1 MTQKNKKSIKSSVQ
15 EEYLAAIGNFIKE
28 SLKQLPHTAEDEERI
43 DKIVAFYGRKR
54 NITAGRAQNIAAA
67 IIWLYARINFLGE
80 KEGKKWTQESVAGI
94 CGVSKS
100 VIGQK
105 AGELMKALKIDLL
118 DQRFARREM
127 AAQNPL
133 MKMRVDPQ
141 SGLLFM
147 EDDNKVDSGGV
158 PMVRDH
164 HDYYYDA
171 MDFLSSGD
179 ADGAIK
185 LLRKALE
192 IEEHSVEAY
201 VGMACA
207 YREKGNQEKWREY
220 ADKSFEETKKKF
232 PAWPKELRWGY
243 LENREYLRAIEQ
255 KAAVSW
261 ETGNLAEAEK
271 LYKLLLKLNPGD
283 NQGIRYLL
291 AGMFAG
297 ITGDKVDEM
306 FDEGNEKQDWSKIET
321 LLAEQDAKH
330 HFWREPEEE

>member
-1 MTQKNKKSIKSSVQ
+1 MAKKIEKSIKSSVQ
-15 EEYLAAIGNFIKE
+15 EEYLSAIRNFIKE
-28 SLKQLPHTAEDEERI
+28 SLNQLPHTVEDEERI

-67 IIWLYARINFLGE
+67 IVWLYARINFLGE
-80 KEGKKWTQESVAGI
+80 KEGKKWMQESVAGI

-100 VIGQK
+100 GIGQK
-105 AGELMKALKIDLL
+105 AGELMEGLKIDLL

-147 EDDNKVDSGGV
+147 DGDNEVGLGGV
-158 PMVRDH
+158 PMIRDH

-171 MDFLSSGD
+171 MDFLSAGD

-201 VGMACA
+201 VGMSAA
-207 YREKGNQEKWREY
+207 YGAKGNQKKWQEY
-220 ADKSFEETKKKF
+220 IDKAFEGTKIKF
-232 PAWPKELRWGY
+232 PVWPKELHWGY
-243 LENREYLRAIEQ
+243 LENREYLRAIHG
-255 KAAVSW
+255 KAGFFW

-271 LYKLLLKLNPGD
+271 LYKLLLKLNPSD
-283 NQGIRYLL
+283 NQGVRYLL

-297 ITGDKVDEM
+297 ITGNKVDEM
-306 FDEGNEKQDWSKIET
+306 IDEGNAKQDWRKIEN
-321 LLAEQDAKH
+321 LLVEQNAEH
-330 HFWREPEEE
+330 HFWHEPE